1 MPSDNI
7 QKKRE
12 IDEIL
17 AKKSAQ
23 INALKQKR
31 DKIISEFN
39 EALKEK
45 KLAEL
50 KNSLMKN
57 KYEITRRHYTDIS

>member
-1 MPSDNI
+1 MSSDNI

-17 AKKSAQ
+17 TKRSAQ
-23 INALKQKR
+23 MVALKQKR

-50 KNSLMKN
+50 KNSLMQKQ
-57 KYEITRRHYTDIS
+57 I

>member
-1 MPSDNI
+1 MDSDNI
-7 QKKRE
+7 QKKQE
-12 IDEIL
+12 IDVIL
-17 AKKSAQ
+17 AKKGAQ
-23 INALKQKR
+23 MNVLKQKR

-50 KNSLMKN
+50 KNSLMQKQ
-57 KYEITRRHYTDIS
+57 I

>member
-7 QKKRE
+7 QKKKE

-23 INALKQKR
+23 IIALKQKR

-39 EALKEK
+39 EALKNK

-50 KNSLMKN
+50 KNSLIQKQ
-57 KYEITRRHYTDIS
+57 I

>member
-1 MPSDNI
+1 MSSDNT
-7 QKKRE
+7 QKKKE

-17 AKKSAQ
+17 AKKGDQ
-23 INALKQKR
+23 VTVLKQKQN
-31 DKIISEFN
+31 KIISEFN

-50 KNSLMKN
+50 KNSLIQKR
-57 KYEITRRHYTDIS
+57 I

>member
-7 QKKRE
+7 QKKKE

-17 AKKSAQ
+17 AKKGAQ
-23 INALKQKR
+23 ITALKQKR
-31 DKIISEFN
+31 DSIISEFN

-50 KNSLMKN
+50 KNSLMQKQ
-57 KYEITRRHYTDIS
+57 I

>member
-1 MPSDNI
+1 MASDNI
-7 QKKRE
+7 QKKQE

-17 AKKSAQ
+17 AKKSAKM
-23 INALKQKR
+23 NALKQKR
-31 DKIISEFN
+31 DSIISEFN

-50 KNSLMKN
+50 KNSLMQKQ
-57 KYEITRRHYTDIS
+57 I